1 MKTGKSLVILSVMAI
16 VSFFCS
22 FTSPAG
28 GEGFEIYLDNKLV
41 IQQFNQDMKNLKNLP
56 LNASNAKSE
65 LKVKFYHCGM
75 IGKNRSLSLKDAKN
89 TVLKQWQF
97 NNETGKNFAISIP
110 VGEVLALQRK
120 AGNPT
125 LYLYYSSKE
134 VSGGRLLAGITST
147 DKKPAVAK

>member
-1 MKTGKSLVILSVMAI
+1 MKTRKSLLMLSVLAI

-28 GEGFEIYLDNKLV
+28 GEGFEIYLDNRLV
-41 IQQFNQDMKNLKNLP
+41 IQQFNQDMKNLKLLP
-56 LNASNAKSE
+56 LNASNASSE

-97 NNETGKNFAISIP
+97 SNEAGKNFAISVP
-110 VGEVLALQRK
+110 VNEVLALQKK

-125 LYLYYSSKE
+125 LYLYYSSRE
-134 VSGGRLLAGITST
+134 VSAGRLLAGIVSSN
-147 DKKPAVAK
+147 KNPQAAK